1 MAVKFSKEEVA
12 LVISTINSLNSTDKK
27 TMQGIVS
34 KMQNMNKAYESR
46 TKTASEKILEIRK
59 DDKWYGRSTKVV
71 QNHFNGVAKKIKDYL
86 LAGKSKEARHQYELM
101 KEEAKF
107 PRHKLQFD
115 NAINEY
121 LTNLEI
127 EFLNRR

>member
-12 LVISTINSLNSTDKK
+12 LVISTINSLNGTDKK

>member
-12 LVISTINSLNSTDKK
+12 LVISTINSLNGSDKK

-59 DDKWYGRSTKVV
+59 DDRWYGRSTKVV

>member
-12 LVISTINSLNSTDKK
+12 LVISTINSLNGTDKK

-34 KMQNMNKAYESR
+34 KMQNMNKVYESR

-107 PRHKLQFD
+107 PRHKLQFE
-115 NAINEY
+115 NAVNEY
-121 LTNLEI
+121 LTSLDI
-127 EFLNRR
+127 EFLKRG